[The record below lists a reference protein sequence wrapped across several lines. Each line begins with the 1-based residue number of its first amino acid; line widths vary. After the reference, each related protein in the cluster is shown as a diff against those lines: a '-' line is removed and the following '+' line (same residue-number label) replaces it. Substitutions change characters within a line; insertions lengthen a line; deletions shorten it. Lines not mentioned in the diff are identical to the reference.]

1 MRICILTS
9 SFPRFKGDSAGIF
22 LYHLCSWLTRK
33 GVEIEVVAPHDFDFK
48 FTESLGKIHIN
59 RFPYFYPLKFQQL
72 CYSSGILKNIKK
84 NILAK
89 VQLPLF
95 VVLEIIYTFWIIKK
109 KNIDIIHAHWSLPQ
123 GLVGILCKQLFQ
135 IPCITTIHGTDVHRF
150 KFSLFKNLN
159 AFVINHSDTC
169 TANSSATSKIA
180 QTVSDA
186 KKIEIVPMGVNTSF
200 FKKHNKPGSI
210 RDQYGIDGNVI
221 LFVGRLID
229 WKGIDYLINAMP
241 RVIDAVPKTK
251 LFIVGSG
258 PLKSDFLK
266 LSERLNIKKSI
277 IFIDAV
283 VQSKL
288 IDFYSLADIFVLPS
302 IINNKG
308 ETEGLGVVLL
318 EAMACGVPVIGTDVG
333 GIPDIIRDG
342 KTGLLARQ
350 KDSDDLATKSIRLFS
365 DERLKIKIVENG
377 FNLIERKFTWDVISD
392 RFIRIY
398 HDVLIRRRKPVNLL
412 KSSANRK

>member
-33 GVEIEVVAPHDFDFK
+33 GVEIEVVAPHDSDFK

-89 VQLPLF
+89 IQLPLF
-95 VVLEIIYTFWIIKK
+95 VVLEIVYTFWIIKK

-150 KFSLFKNLN
+150 KFSFFKNLN
-159 AFVINHSDTC
+159 AFIINRSNIC
-169 TANSSATSKIA
+169 TANSRATSKIA
-180 QTVSDA
+180 QTISDT
-186 KKIEIVPMGVNTSF
+186 KKIEIIPMGVDTSF
-200 FKKHNKPGSI
+200 FNKNKRSGSI
-210 RDQYGIDGNVI
+210 KDKYGIEGNVI
-221 LFVGRLID
+221 LYVGRLID

-258 PLKSDFLK
+258 PLKNVFVQ
-266 LSERLNIKKSI
+266 LSERLNIKKNI

-283 VQSKL
+283 SQIDL
-288 IDFYSLADIFVLPS
+288 IDFYALADLFVLPS
-302 IINNKG
+302 IINDKG

-318 EAMACGVPVIGTDVG
+318 EAMACGVPVIGTNVG
-333 GIPDIIRDG
+333 GIRDIIKDG

-350 KDSDDLATKSIRLFS
+350 KDSDDLALKINRLFS
-365 DERLKIKIVENG
+365 DEQLKIKIVENG
-377 FNLIERKFTWDVISD
+377 FKLIEDKFTWDVVSD
-392 RFIRIY
+392 RFIQIY
-398 HDVLIRRRKPVNLL
+398 TDVIKRKKISDLL
-412 KSSANRK
+412 

>member
-22 LYHLCSWLTRK
+22 LYNLCSWLTCK
-33 GVEIEVVAPHDFDFK
+33 GVEIEVVAPHDSDFK

-84 NILAK
+84 NLLAK

-95 VVLEIIYTFWIIKK
+95 VGFQIIYTFWIIKK

-123 GLVGILCKQLFQ
+123 GFVGILCKQLLQ
-135 IPCITTIHGTDVHRF
+135 IPCITTIHGTDVYRF

-159 AFVINHSDTC
+159 AFVINHSDIC
-169 TANSSATSKIA
+169 TANSSATSKMA
-180 QTVSDA
+180 QTISEA

-200 FKKHNKPGSI
+200 FKKHIKPGSI
-210 RDQYGIDGNVI
+210 RGKFGVDGNVI
-221 LFVGRLID
+221 LYVGRLID

-258 PLKSDFLK
+258 PLKSDLLK

-283 VQSKL
+283 SQSDL
-288 IDFYSLADIFVLPS
+288 IDFYSLADLFVMPS
-302 IINNKG
+302 IINDKG

-318 EAMACGVPVIGTDVG
+318 EAMACGLPVIGTNVG
-333 GIPDIIRDG
+333 GIRDIIKDG
-342 KTGLLARQ
+342 QTGLLARQ
-350 KDSDDLATKSIRLFS
+350 KDSDDLATKIIRLFS

-377 FNLIERKFTWDVISD
+377 FKLIEEKFTWDVVSD
-392 RFIRIY
+392 RFIQIY
-398 HDVLIRRRKPVNLL
+398 TDVILRSGRVVKHFIK
-412 KSSANRK
+412 